1 MVDQLA
7 DSPEEMFQKAVEW
20 IEAHPIAVQPWDE
33 VDKKR
38 VKLRQRKLQSTW
50 RKCLNA

>member
-33 VDKKR
+33 VDKKTG
-38 VKLRQRKLQSTW
+38 KIKAEKTSKYLEEMS
-50 RKCLNA
+50 